1 MTKNYGLLEKFW
13 RTIKMNDSNGM
24 ENYNFSSKKIFSY
37 QTELNLKMLIFLIYE
52 TFLANTFSYQGWE
65 CK

>member
-1 MTKNYGLLEKFW
+1 
-13 RTIKMNDSNGM
+13 MNDSNGM